1 MGTTLG
7 IQITILVALL
17 FFSAF
22 FSMSE
27 TALMSMSKIR
37 LRHLVENHVKHAKLT
52 QDLLDHPNQLLGT
65 ILVGNNLVNIAASA
79 IATSIAIYFWNN
91 KGVGIATF
99 LMTLLILIFGEITPK
114 NIAIDYTEEIVLFI
128 APIMNVF
135 VKIFSPIVWVLTNFT
150 NGLLHLFG
158 LNKQEKR
165 PLITEEELK
174 TIVEVSSQE
183 GVLESDEKEIID
195 NIFEYSDMR
204 VKDIMIQR
212 MDIVAVDVSATYE
225 EVVEAFGEK
234 QFSRIPVYEDTID
247 NIVGVLYA
255 KDLFFIPVEKIKQ
268 FDIKKYMRE
277 PFYTYEFIKISDFF
291 RRMQGDRIHIAIVL
305 DEYGGVAGI
314 ITMED
319 IIESILGDI
328 NDEYDPQDEEDIVC
342 IKEGEYLVNGSVRLE
357 DLNEEI
363 GTHFESE
370 DFESI
375 GGFILGILGRIP
387 RTGEIINYESIRFVI
402 EKVDKSRIMKI
413 RLFY

>member
-7 IQITILVALL
+7 MQITILVALL

-128 APIMNVF
+128 APIMSVF
-135 VKIFSPIVWVLTNFT
+135 VKIFSPVVWILTNFT

-158 LNKQEKR
+158 LNKQEKK

-225 EVVEAFGEK
+225 EVVAAFGEK

>member
-17 FFSAF
+17 FVSAF

-158 LNKQEKR
+158 VNKQEKK

-225 EVVEAFGEK
+225 EVVAAFGEK

>member
-1 MGTTLG
+1 
-7 IQITILVALL
+7 
-17 FFSAF
+17 
-22 FSMSE
+22 
-27 TALMSMSKIR
+27 MSMSKIR

-79 IATSIAIYFWNN
+79 IATSIAIYFWDN

-158 LNKQEKR
+158 LNKQEKK

-225 EVVEAFGEK
+225 EVVAAFGEK

>member
-1 MGTTLG
+1 
-7 IQITILVALL
+7 
-17 FFSAF
+17 
-22 FSMSE
+22 MSE

-65 ILVGNNLVNIAASA
+65 ILVGNNLVNLAASA

-128 APIMNVF
+128 APIMSVF
-135 VKIFSPIVWVLTNFT
+135 VKIFSPVVWILTNFT

-158 LNKQEKR
+158 LNKQEKK

>member
-7 IQITILVALL
+7 MQITILVALL

-135 VKIFSPIVWVLTNFT
+135 VKIFSPVVWVLTNFT

-158 LNKQEKR
+158 LNKQEKK

-225 EVVEAFGEK
+225 EVVAAFGEK

>member
-7 IQITILVALL
+7 MQITILVALL

-158 LNKQEKR
+158 VNKQEKK

-225 EVVEAFGEK
+225 EVVAAFGEK

>member
-1 MGTTLG
+1 M
-7 IQITILVALL
+7 QITILVALL

-135 VKIFSPIVWVLTNFT
+135 VKIFSPVVWVLTNFT

-158 LNKQEKR
+158 LNKQEKK

>member
-1 MGTTLG
+1 
-7 IQITILVALL
+7 
-17 FFSAF
+17 
-22 FSMSE
+22 MSE

-158 LNKQEKR
+158 VNKQEKK

-225 EVVEAFGEK
+225 EVVAAFGEK

-268 FDIKKYMRE
+268 FDIKKYMRA

>member
-79 IATSIAIYFWNN
+79 IATSIAIYFWDN

-158 LNKQEKR
+158 LNKQEKK

-225 EVVEAFGEK
+225 EVVAAFGEK

>member
-7 IQITILVALL
+7 MQITILVALL

-135 VKIFSPIVWVLTNFT
+135 VKIFSPVVWVLTNFT

-158 LNKQEKR
+158 LNKQEKK

-225 EVVEAFGEK
+225 EVVAAFGEK

-255 KDLFFIPVEKIKQ
+255 KDLFFIPVEKIKH

>member
-7 IQITILVALL
+7 MQITILVALL

-135 VKIFSPIVWVLTNFT
+135 VKIFSPVVWVLTNFT

-158 LNKQEKR
+158 LNKQEKK

-225 EVVEAFGEK
+225 EVVAAFGEK

-375 GGFILGILGRIP
+375 GGFILEILGRIP

>member
-7 IQITILVALL
+7 MQITILVALL

-79 IATSIAIYFWNN
+79 IATSIAIYFWDN

-158 LNKQEKR
+158 LNKQEKK

>member
-7 IQITILVALL
+7 MQITILVALL

-135 VKIFSPIVWVLTNFT
+135 VKIFSPVVWILTNFT

-158 LNKQEKR
+158 LNKQEKK

>member
-135 VKIFSPIVWVLTNFT
+135 VKIFSPVVWVLTNFT

-158 LNKQEKR
+158 LNKQEKK

-225 EVVEAFGEK
+225 EVVAAFGEK

>member
-158 LNKQEKR
+158 VNKQEKK

-195 NIFEYSDMR
+195 NIFEYIDMR

-225 EVVEAFGEK
+225 EVVAAFGEK

>member
-1 MGTTLG
+1 
-7 IQITILVALL
+7 
-17 FFSAF
+17 
-22 FSMSE
+22 MSE

-128 APIMNVF
+128 APIMSVF
-135 VKIFSPIVWVLTNFT
+135 VKIFSPVVWVLTNFT

-158 LNKQEKR
+158 LNKQEKK

-225 EVVEAFGEK
+225 EVVAAFGEK

>member
-7 IQITILVALL
+7 MQITILVALL

-128 APIMNVF
+128 APIMSVF
-135 VKIFSPIVWVLTNFT
+135 VKIFSPVVWILTNFT

-158 LNKQEKR
+158 LNKQEKK

-375 GGFILGILGRIP
+375 GGFVLGILGRIP

>member
-1 MGTTLG
+1 
-7 IQITILVALL
+7 
-17 FFSAF
+17 
-22 FSMSE
+22 MSE

-79 IATSIAIYFWNN
+79 IATSIAIYFWDN

-158 LNKQEKR
+158 LNKQEKK

-225 EVVEAFGEK
+225 EVVAAFGEK

>member
-7 IQITILVALL
+7 MQITILVALL

-128 APIMNVF
+128 APIMSVF
-135 VKIFSPIVWVLTNFT
+135 VKIFSPVVWILTNFT

-158 LNKQEKR
+158 LNKQEKK

-212 MDIVAVDVSATYE
+212 MNIVAVDVSATYE

>member
-79 IATSIAIYFWNN
+79 IATSIAIYFWDN

-158 LNKQEKR
+158 LNNQEKK

-225 EVVEAFGEK
+225 EVVAAFGEK

-402 EKVDKSRIMKI
+402 EKVDKSRIIKI

>member
-158 LNKQEKR
+158 VNKQEKK

-225 EVVEAFGEK
+225 EVVAAFGEK

-387 RTGEIINYESIRFVI
+387 KTGEIINYESIRFVI

-413 RLFY
+413 RVFY

>member
-1 MGTTLG
+1 
-7 IQITILVALL
+7 
-17 FFSAF
+17 
-22 FSMSE
+22 MSE

-135 VKIFSPIVWVLTNFT
+135 VKIFSPVVWVLTNFT
-150 NGLLHLFG
+150 NGFLHLFG
-158 LNKQEKR
+158 LNKQEKK

-225 EVVEAFGEK
+225 EVVAAFGEK

-255 KDLFFIPVEKIKQ
+255 KDLFFIPLEKIKQ

>member
-1 MGTTLG
+1 
-7 IQITILVALL
+7 
-17 FFSAF
+17 
-22 FSMSE
+22 MSE

-128 APIMNVF
+128 APIMSVF
-135 VKIFSPIVWVLTNFT
+135 VKIFSPVVWILTNFT

-158 LNKQEKR
+158 LNKQEKK

>member
-158 LNKQEKR
+158 VNKKEKK

-225 EVVEAFGEK
+225 EVVAAFGEK

-363 GTHFESE
+363 GTRFESE

>member
-7 IQITILVALL
+7 MQITILVALL

-135 VKIFSPIVWVLTNFT
+135 VKIFSPVVWVLTNFT

-158 LNKQEKR
+158 LNKQEKK

>member
-1 MGTTLG
+1 
-7 IQITILVALL
+7 
-17 FFSAF
+17 
-22 FSMSE
+22 MSE

-37 LRHLVENHVKHAKLT
+37 LRHLVENNVKHAKLT
-52 QDLLDHPNQLLGT
+52 QDLLEHPNQLLGT
-65 ILVGNNLVNIAASA
+65 ILVGNNLVNIGASA
-79 IATSIAIYFWNN
+79 IATSVAIYFWNN

-99 LMTLLILIFGEITPK
+99 LMTLLVLIFGEITPK

-135 VKIFSPIVWVLTNFT
+135 VKIFSPIVWILTNFT

-158 LNKQEKR
+158 INKQEKK

-225 EVVEAFGEK
+225 EVVSAFGEK

-255 KDLFFIPVEKIKQ
+255 KDLFFIPFEKIKQ

-342 IKEGEYLVNGSVRLE
+342 IKEGEYVVNGSVRLE

-375 GGFILGILGRIP
+375 GGFILGILGKIP
-387 RTGEIINYESIRFVI
+387 KTGEIINYESIRFVI

-413 RLFY
+413 RVFY

>member
-135 VKIFSPIVWVLTNFT
+135 VKIFSPVVWVLTNFT
-150 NGLLHLFG
+150 NGFLHLFG
-158 LNKQEKR
+158 LNKQEKK

-225 EVVEAFGEK
+225 EVVAAFGEK

-255 KDLFFIPVEKIKQ
+255 KDLFFIPLEKIKQ

>member
-1 MGTTLG
+1 LGTTLG

-135 VKIFSPIVWVLTNFT
+135 VKIFSPVVWVLTNFT

-158 LNKQEKR
+158 LNKQEKK

-225 EVVEAFGEK
+225 EVVAAFGEK

>member
-7 IQITILVALL
+7 MQITILVALL

-37 LRHLVENHVKHAKLT
+37 LRNLVENHVKHAKLT

-79 IATSIAIYFWNN
+79 IATSIAIYFWDN

-158 LNKQEKR
+158 LNKQEKK

-225 EVVEAFGEK
+225 EVVAAFGEK

>member
-7 IQITILVALL
+7 MQITILVVLL

-135 VKIFSPIVWVLTNFT
+135 VKIFSPVVWVLTNFT

-158 LNKQEKR
+158 LNKQEKK

-225 EVVEAFGEK
+225 EVVAAFGEK